1 MNEHLKFSWGHVFAF
16 LAIIFISYTTFAG
29 TTYLTAGNFK
39 KAAIVTA
46 STDIV
51 LLVVFIGAQTLKAT
65 SRKFRICIRI
75 ERIFVVLSP
84 FILIAALIPHF
95 HFFTVLG
102 RGQEIVTSFQK
113 SIESSKQMFVDY
125 EVYSDARINN
135 YDSTLGNI
143 INSGKGERFGFTK
156 GKEEMQ
162 KQNMI
167 NTLRLQLL
175 SSNYDT
181 LKVSALKWIDSADKG
196 ANTLNVFLIGNVRQI
211 REAIHGWNNQLVE
224 FSEQKMSNEEAS
236 GRSVSTFAGSN
247 ESLERV
253 DKGFDTLNKN
263 FSSMSLPGV
272 LAVITAVILYLM
284 LLFPYYLQDRYTK
297 SLESLIPKKKKHRE
311 ESLSPTDG
319 KEDTNSQQDEWGA
332 FTLKH

>member
-1 MNEHLKFSWGHVFAF
+1 MNEHLKFSWGHIFAF

-39 KAAIVTA
+39 MAAIVTA

-65 SRKFRICIRI
+65 SRKFRICIWI
-75 ERIFVVLSP
+75 ERFFVVLSP
-84 FILIAALIPHF
+84 FIFIAALIPHF

-102 RGQEIVTSFQK
+102 QRQEIVTSFQS

-143 INSGKGERFGFTK
+143 INSGRGERFGFTK
-156 GKEEMQ
+156 GKEKMQ
-162 KQNMI
+162 KQNMV

-181 LKVSALKWIDSADKG
+181 LRVSALNWIDSANKG
-196 ANTLNVFLIGNVRQI
+196 ASTLNVFLIGNVREI
-211 REAIHGWNNQLVE
+211 SKAIHGWNDQLVK
-224 FSEQKMSNEEAS
+224 FSEQKMSNEAAE
-236 GRSVSTFAGSN
+236 GHSVLTFAGSN
-247 ESLERV
+247 ESLDKV
-253 DKGFDTLNKN
+253 DEGFSALNKN
-263 FSSMSLPGV
+263 FSSAKMPGIP
-272 LAVITAVILYLM
+272 AVITAVILYLM

-297 SLESLIPKKKKHRE
+297 SFESLIPKKKKHRE
-311 ESLSPTDG
+311 ESLSLTDG
-319 KEDTNSQQDEWGA
+319 KEDVNSQQDEWGP
-332 FTLKH
+332 FTL